1 MKRKKLIIF
10 FILFFIVLIIWT
22 TYDYFFG
29 FGYGLSFTWKEYFE
43 DLPWRIIGC
52 FICSFYG
59 MFVLYIGD
67 DLINWWEKRKKK
79 NKDNNFLNE

>member
-29 FGYGLSFTWKEYFE
+29 FGFGFSFTWKEYFE

-59 MFVLYIGD
+59 MFEYGD
-67 DLINWWEKRKKK
+67 DFINLWEKRKNKK
-79 NKDNNFLNE
+79 TLNE

>member
-59 MFVLYIGD
+59 MFEYGD
-67 DLINWWEKRKKK
+67 DFINLWEKRKKK
-79 NKDNNFLNE
+79 NKDNILLNE

>member
-29 FGYGLSFTWKEYFE
+29 FGFGLSFTWKEYFE

-52 FICSFYG
+52 VILSLWVIFEY
-59 MFVLYIGD
+59 GD
-67 DLINWWEKRKKK
+67 DFINLWEKRKNKK
-79 NKDNNFLNE
+79 T